1 MTEINISATADATDN
16 IIYPQSD
23 GKFYGWWMVL
33 VGSVILFVSSG
44 IGFYGHGVIL
54 DPIRTAHGWSK
65 GTISSAITL
74 YFFTTGLMGIII
86 GRQIDKYGS
95 RRFLIIGSII
105 FGLGFWSLSG
115 IHKLW
120 QLYVSYFIMSIGF
133 CFTSLIP
140 VNTLI
145 TNWFIRKRGLAMS
158 LANTGLS
165 VGGIILVP
173 LASYLVIHRGLKT
186 ALITLGILYG
196 IVIIPTAI
204 FFIKQRPSDVNQFP
218 DGDPEE
224 VILSDRSASPLSHE
238 SQMRVWTR
246 YQAMGTVAFW
256 SITVAFLL
264 ALGGQIAYLVHQ
276 MSFLSQYIGPQ
287 GAALAVSM
295 TAGASIVGRLFLG
308 VFVDRCDKRYVI
320 IACLFL
326 QGLAI
331 ITLAFNNHV
340 VILYLCTFAF
350 GLTMGSIIMLQ
361 SLIVGEC
368 FGLVSFATVSGVIGL
383 FSMSGAAFGP
393 MIAGS
398 IFVLIRAI
406 RMHSPFSPAPVFW
419 QCLSF
424 CLPNLP
430 NKLEL

>member
-1 MTEINISATADATDN
+1 MTEINISTAADATDN
-16 IIYPQSD
+16 IISLQST

-33 VGSVILFVSSG
+33 AGSVILFVSSG
-44 IGFYGHGVIL
+44 IGFYSHGVIL
-54 DPIRTAHGWSK
+54 DPLRTAHGWSK

-74 YFFTTGLMGIII
+74 YFFATGLMGIII
-86 GRQIDKYGS
+86 GRQIDKYGP

-165 VGGIILVP
+165 AGGVLLVP
-173 LASYLVIHRGLKT
+173 LASYLVIHRGLKM
-186 ALITLGILYG
+186 ALITLGTLYG

-204 FFIKQRPSDVNQFP
+204 FFIKQRPSNVNQLP
-218 DGDPEE
+218 DGDLGE
-224 VILSDRSASPLSHE
+224 VILSVRSTSPLSHE

-264 ALGGQIAYLVHQ
+264 ALG
-276 MSFLSQYIGPQ
+276 
-287 GAALAVSM
+287 
-295 TAGASIVGRLFLG
+295 
-308 VFVDRCDKRYVI
+308 
-320 IACLFL
+320 
-326 QGLAI
+326 
-331 ITLAFNNHV
+331 
-340 VILYLCTFAF
+340 
-350 GLTMGSIIMLQ
+350 
-361 SLIVGEC
+361 
-368 FGLVSFATVSGVIGL
+368 
-383 FSMSGAAFGP
+383 
-393 MIAGS
+393 
-398 IFVLIRAI
+398 
-406 RMHSPFSPAPVFW
+406 
-419 QCLSF
+419 
-424 CLPNLP
+424 
-430 NKLEL
+430 

>member
-1 MTEINISATADATDN
+1 MTEINISTAADATDN
-16 IIYPQSD
+16 IISLQST

-33 VGSVILFVSSG
+33 AGSVILFVSSG
-44 IGFYGHGVIL
+44 IGFYSHGVIL
-54 DPIRTAHGWSK
+54 DPLRTAHGWSK

-74 YFFTTGLMGIII
+74 YFFATGLMGIII
-86 GRQIDKYGS
+86 GRQIDKYGP

-115 IHKLW
+115 IDKLW
-120 QLYVSYFIMSIGF
+120 QLYASYLIMAIGF
-133 CFTSLIP
+133 SFTSLIP

-165 VGGIILVP
+165 AGGVLLVP
-173 LASYLVIHRGLKT
+173 LASYLVIHRGLKM
-186 ALITLGILYG
+186 ALITLGTLYG

-204 FFIKQRPSDVNQFP
+204 FFIKQRPSNVNQLP
-218 DGDPEE
+218 DGDLGE
-224 VILSDRSASPLSHE
+224 VILSVRSTSPLSHE

-320 IACLFL
+320 IACLL
-326 QGLAI
+326 IQGLAI
-331 ITLAFNNHV
+331 ITLAYNNHI

-368 FGLVSFATVSGVIGL
+368 FGLVSFATISGVIGL

-398 IFVLIRAI
+398 IFDAYQSYQNAFTLFAG
-406 RMHSPFSPAPVFW
+406 A
-419 QCLSF
+419 SF
-424 CLPNLP
+424 LAMFVILFAKPP
-430 NKLEL
+430 KQS

>member
-398 IFVLIRAI
+398 IFDAYQSYQNAFTLFAG
-406 RMHSPFSPAPVFW
+406 A
-419 QCLSF
+419 SF
-424 CLPNLP
+424 LAMFVILFAKPP
-430 NKLEL
+430 KQT

>member
-23 GKFYGWWMVL
+23 EKFYGWWMVL

-165 VGGIILVP
+165 VGGVILVP

-398 IFVLIRAI
+398 IFDAYQSYQNAFTLFAG
-406 RMHSPFSPAPVFW
+406 A
-419 QCLSF
+419 SF
-424 CLPNLP
+424 LAMFVILFAKPP
-430 NKLEL
+430 KQT

>member
-1 MTEINISATADATDN
+1 MTKINISTAADAADN
-16 IIYPQSD
+16 FISLQSTEN
-23 GKFYGWWMVL
+23 FYGWWMIL
-33 VGSVILFVSSG
+33 AGSVILFVSSG
-44 IGFYGHGVIL
+44 IGFFSHGVIL
-54 DPIRTAHGWSK
+54 DPLRTAHGWSM
-65 GTISSAITL
+65 GTISSAVTL
-74 YFFTTGLMGIII
+74 YFFTAGLMGAII
-86 GRQIDKYGS
+86 GRQIDKYGP
-95 RRFLIIGSII
+95 RPFLIAGSII
-105 FGLGFWSLSG
+105 IGLGFWSLSE
-115 IHKLW
+115 IDKLW

-133 CFTSLIP
+133 CCTSLVP

-158 LANTGLS
+158 LTNTGLS
-165 VGGIILVP
+165 VGAILFVP

-186 ALITLGILYG
+186 ALIILGILYG
-196 IVIIPTAI
+196 IIIIPTAI

-218 DGDPEE
+218 DGDPGE
-224 VILSDRSASPLSHE
+224 VVLSDRLTSPLAYE

-276 MSFLSQYIGPQ
+276 MSFLSQFIGPQ
-287 GAALAVSM
+287 RAALAVSM

-308 VFVDRCDKRYVI
+308 TFVDRCDKRYVI
-320 IACLFL
+320 VVCLFI

-331 ITLAFNNHV
+331 ITLAYNYHV

-393 MIAGS
+393 MLAGS
-398 IFVLIRAI
+398 IFDAYQSYQTAFILFAG
-406 RMHSPFSPAPVFW
+406 A
-419 QCLSF
+419 SF
-424 CLPNLP
+424 LAMFVILFAKPP
-430 NKLEL
+430 KQT

>member
-1 MTEINISATADATDN
+1 MTEINISTAADATDN
-16 IIYPQSD
+16 IISLQST

-54 DPIRTAHGWSK
+54 DPLRSAHGWSK

-398 IFVLIRAI
+398 IFDAYQSYQNAFTLFAG
-406 RMHSPFSPAPVFW
+406 A
-419 QCLSF
+419 SF
-424 CLPNLP
+424 LAMFVILFAKPP
-430 NKLEL
+430 KQT